1 MKRVREYWEVN
12 NLHFFNLTETDINAL
27 GEFIAGVAVK
37 DLEKLPRSVLQI
49 AIKRLGEKLDLP
61 EDKLRARAYLAIQFI
76 KVAYKYFNLID
87 SDHVILVKTV
97 FDFLPENMH
106 KSLAKPEMAVMHL
119 HLLLAKI
126 YHNFFSLIYN

>member
-87 SDHVILVKTV
+87 SDHVILVRTLI
-97 FDFLPENMH
+97 FCL
-106 KSLAKPEMAVMHL
+106 
-119 HLLLAKI
+119 KI
-126 YHNFFSLIYN
+126 CINHSPSQKWLSCIYTYC